1 MESSKGR
8 GCLLCNDRMII
19 YWAVFIFSVLPL
31 KDEREKLAASM
42 GSQLFQQKSKARKS
56 YPILLW
62 PLHLHLLSLLPQLTP
77 QVTPD
82 PWTQRHLSA
91 KHLLSLHLQA
101 PSADT
106 VLAPKILSQMSFLC
120 WGFPSPQV
128 KISKASSHP
137 FTFASFLH
145 LLFTVP
151 SLPFSLCH
159 TKYFIFT
166 YWLFLECIE
175 GIFIIPLLHVQS
187 LEPHLAHSR
196 RSRNCLFD
204 G

>member
-31 KDEREKLAASM
+31 KDEREKSQSVLAASM

-56 YPILLW
+56 YPVLLR
-62 PLHLHLLSLLPQLTP
+62 PLYLHLLSLLSQLTP

-91 KHLLSLHLQA
+91 KRLLSLHLQA

-106 VLAPKILSQMSFLC
+106 VLAPKFLSQMSFLR
-120 WGFPSPQV
+120 WDFPSPQV

-151 SLPFSLCH
+151 SLPFHSVMLSIL
-159 TKYFIFT
+159 Y
-166 YWLFLECIE
+166 
-175 GIFIIPLLHVQS
+175 LLIGSSWNV
-187 LEPHLAHSR
+187 
-196 RSRNCLFD
+196 
-204 G
+204 